1 MTEHVSGARSVLV
14 VDDDEDIRDTIAEV
28 LRDAGYAVRVAA
40 DGGRALVDMRDYAPC
55 VVLLD
60 LMMPLVDGW
69 QVVEEMRRD
78 PELADI
84 PVCIV
89 SAQAAL
95 APAATV
101 AVLSKPVSLQGL
113 LGVVRAH
120 CECAAPVA

>member
-1 MTEHVSGARSVLV
+1 MTEPVSDARCVLV
-14 VDDDEDIRDTIAEV
+14 VDDDEDIRETIADV

-40 DGGRALVDMRDYAPC
+40 DGGEALVDMRDYAPC

-78 PELADI
+78 PALAGI

-89 SAQAAL
+89 SAQAGL

-101 AVLSKPVSLQGL
+101 AVLSKPVSIEGL

-120 CECAAPVA
+120 CHCTASAA